1 METHWLE
8 FISRHQT
15 DGIIHKYVIRLSKL
29 KKKRGAMLYLNN
41 KGNMALFKIILGIIS
56 TKLSLQVNLQEP
68 VGFIKWIKIL
78 KQMQIL
84 SHNIDKKGISL
95 LITINLLLCKLHL

>member
-15 DGIIHKYVIRLSKL
+15 DGIIHKYVIRLSKFK

-56 TKLSLQVNLQEP
+56 TKTVFTGKSTRTC
-68 VGFIKWIKIL
+68 GF
-78 KQMQIL
+78 
-84 SHNIDKKGISL
+84 H
-95 LITINLLLCKLHL
+95 